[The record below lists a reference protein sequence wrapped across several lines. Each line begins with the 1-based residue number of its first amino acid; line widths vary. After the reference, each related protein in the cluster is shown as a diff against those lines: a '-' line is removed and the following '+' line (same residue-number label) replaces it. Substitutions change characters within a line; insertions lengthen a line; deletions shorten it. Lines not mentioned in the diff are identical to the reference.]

1 MLMQTQTAD
10 KYAKIFKIF
19 LIAIM
24 DNTCLYSVRGM
35 KDWDIPQVLDIDLD
49 AFPTQW
55 PHPTTSSYH
64 HELRNKLAHYVVLYK
79 NKPEQGQEIVQRTI
93 GFKDVIS
100 YIRGLFNHDRFFGPD
115 KPASNDQLVG
125 MAGIWMMVDEAHI
138 VTIAVRQSYKRQ
150 GLGEQLLIAI
160 IELSKQLNAKIVTLE
175 VRVSNTIAQ
184 ALYTKYGFLTAGT
197 RRRYYSDN
205 GEDALIMST
214 MDISSAEYEET
225 FTRLKAE
232 HRKRWE
238 HCYSE

>member
-1 MLMQTQTAD
+1 MTAT
-10 KYAKIFKIF
+10 
-19 LIAIM
+19 M
-24 DNTCLYSVRGM
+24 DTTCLYNVRRM
-35 KDWDIPQVLDIDLD
+35 KEWDIPQVLDIDLD

-64 HELRNKLAHYVVLYK
+64 HELRNKLAHYVVLCK
-79 NKPEQGQEIVQRTI
+79 NNTGQSQEIAQRTI

-100 YIRGLFNHDRFFGPD
+100 YIKGLFNHDRFFGPE
-115 KPASNDQLVG
+115 KPASTDQLVG

-160 IELSKQLNAKIVTLE
+160 LELSKQLNAKIVTLE
-175 VRVSNTIAQ
+175 VRISNTVAQ
-184 ALYTKYGFLTAGT
+184 ALYAKYGFMTAGT

-214 MDISSAEYEET
+214 ADISSPAYEEM
-225 FTRLKAE
+225 FTRLTAE
-232 HRKRWE
+232 HRKRWD